1 VVRWSPSASVSTLT
15 DAAKPGWRARAATAF
30 VAERRRIA
38 TFVVVGVL
46 NTAFGYA
53 LFAALYL
60 MLQSHRAAAVLA
72 YAGGVLFNYFSTGRL
87 VFDSRNFRAL
97 VPFILGYLVILG
109 LNLLLL
115 EILVGWG
122 VNALAA
128 QALSLPPLVV
138 ASYLINSRIVFRQR
152 CT

>member
-15 DAAKPGWRARAATAF
+15 DAAKPGWRARVAGAF
-30 VAERRRIA
+30 VAERRRIVR
-38 TFVVVGVL
+38 FIVVGAL
-46 NTAFGYA
+46 NTAFGYT
-53 LFAALYL
+53 LFAVLYL
-60 MLQSHRAAAVLA
+60 LLHAHRVAATLA
-72 YAGGVLFNYFSTGRL
+72 FAGGVLFNYFSTGRL
-87 VFDSRNFRAL
+87 VFDSSNFRAL

-115 EILVGWG
+115 EVLVGWG

-138 ASYLINSRIVFRQR
+138 ASYLINSRLVFRQR
-152 CT
+152 CA